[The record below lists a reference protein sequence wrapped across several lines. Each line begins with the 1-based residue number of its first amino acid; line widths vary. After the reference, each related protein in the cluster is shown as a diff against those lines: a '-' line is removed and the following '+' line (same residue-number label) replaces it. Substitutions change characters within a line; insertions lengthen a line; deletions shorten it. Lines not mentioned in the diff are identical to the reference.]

1 MAKSKVKN
9 NPIVNRRAKFDY
21 DLGDELVVG
30 MALKGTEVRAAR
42 DGHIQLK
49 GSYVNIRDGE
59 LWLNNASFSLKINEK
74 GEAGSRSVDSSPR
87 KLLANRSQIDKLYE
101 SKKIGMSIVP
111 LKLINSGKYIKLVI
125 AIGRGKKRYDKRET
139 LKRRD
144 QEREINRTIK
154 NIL

>member
-74 GEAGSRSVDSSPR
+74 GEAGSRSVDNSPR

-144 QEREINRTIK
+144 QEREVNRTMK

>member
-30 MALKGTEVRAAR
+30 MVLKGAEVRSAR

-74 GEAGSRSVDSSPR
+74 GEAGSRSVDNSPR

-144 QEREINRTIK
+144 QEREVNRTMK